1 MKLRL
6 LALFLCMLTAPL
18 SAIAGLYG
26 TLIGKVTD
34 DKGKPVVG
42 ATVRVQ
48 GTTRGAFVKADGKY
62 IVVNIPAGTYT
73 VVFKAVNFKDFKA
86 NVSISADQTTELNG
100 RMQESTVTSNA
111 VVVDAKK
118 EQNMVSKTQIGS
130 LRSNQGEDNIRVAR
144 ETVQGIVALNAGVQG
159 TGNGFQIRGSRAN
172 ETQIRVDG
180 LEVSDRFSGGFGSS
194 GTTYS
199 PTVSNFAVEEVQ
211 VLTGGFSAEYGNVIG
226 GFVNTVVKTGRT
238 DRYEGYLRWRRDL
251 PALYG
256 SAGNGVKLMNKDEN
270 GFDVGLGGPLQ
281 VLENATFFVAGRYS
295 REIYGGASLG
305 VLDPTG
311 NNLGQL
317 PNSETWVRNLTGRM
331 KFNFSDLSVTLGG
344 QVGLTSRE
352 RMGWGWLYADDFGV
366 RNQKVDLNTG
376 RLSGGDTIFVPE
388 YAAKLAAVNNVVNN
402 AFIRINQTL
411 SSSSFFE
418 FTVSSNSNNN
428 EVAKRSSFDDP
439 GIFGTI
445 EVYKPQDLYQPRSN
459 TKSELPSEFVNNPD
473 GAIDWFQSA
482 PRTQRTTDGYLFL
495 DIYQRNPL
503 TGYIEDNANSNS
515 TDNPYGLQGFFI
527 RHGNERSFEFRSQ
540 NFLQFDGFY
549 NANIEA
555 GDITHNF
562 KAGFEVRS
570 YELRRHNNS
579 LPWDGNPFFDIYTDE
594 YGGNIYSKNAINPT
608 LVNERTSNAMKPIEV
623 SGYVQDQIK
632 YKGIIINA
640 GLRFDMTNPNAIYRA
655 KVSNVWLPISSTEG
669 FEEATVKYQ
678 VSPRLAIT
686 YPVTD
691 RSIFTLAYGVYFQMP
706 NFSYMYDGFNTDR
719 LRGNTIV
726 GNPNMEAQ
734 RTNAYQVS
742 YNLQL
747 SDDFAFDMT
756 AYYKDIYNQVGI
768 RNYRVVPDNYQEY
781 AVAEYGSARGIEFTL
796 RKRPT
801 NNIGFNINYT
811 LASVAGTSSS
821 PESNYAL
828 QPDPY
833 TGQVTFP
840 LSEFPFNSDRRH
852 TINAIVDFVWGRE
865 EGIEI
870 AGMRPLENMTI
881 SFTNRFLSGLP
892 YTRLDRRGNPI
903 GEFNAE
909 RQPSFFSTDL
919 RITKAF
925 MLQDWFG
932 ESMGRTSLQIFADV
946 FNLFNRTEV
955 VAVFSRTQDP
965 DNDGDVLDRMLGDF
979 SPVVWYSQASLANP
993 STFQPTQYDL
1003 YGERLYNTN
1012 SDFNKDGLVT
1022 QEEKYQAYK
1031 NYVEDRKAFRGNYQT
1046 PRSAFFGVMI
1056 NF

>member
-26 TLIGKVTD
+26 TLSGKVTD

-86 NVSISADQTTELNG
+86 TVSISADQTTELNA
-100 RMQESTVTSNA
+100 RMQEATVTSNA

-159 TGNGFQIRGSRAN
+159 SGNGFQIRGSRAN

-256 SAGNGVKLMNKDEN
+256 SAGNGIKLMNKDEN
-270 GFDVGLGGPLQ
+270 GFDIGLGGPLQ
-281 VLENATFFVAGRYS
+281 VLENATFFLAGRYS

-305 VLDPTG
+305 VIDPLG

-344 QVGLTSRE
+344 QIGLTSRE

-366 RNQKVDLNTG
+366 KNQKVDLNTG
-376 RLSGGDTIFVPE
+376 KLSAGDTIYVPE

-411 SSSSFFE
+411 SSNSFFE

-445 EVYKPQDLYQPRSN
+445 EVYKPQDLYQPRTNS
-459 TKSELPSEFVNNPD
+459 KSEFPSEMIGTPD

-482 PRTQRTTDGYLFL
+482 PRTQRTADGYLFL

-527 RHGNERSFEFRSQ
+527 RHGNERAFEFRSQ

-549 NANIEA
+549 NANIDA

-562 KAGFEVRS
+562 KAGFEVRT

-608 LVNERTSNAMKPIEV
+608 LVNERTSKAMKPLEA
-623 SGYVQDQIK
+623 SAYVQDQLK

-669 FEEATVKYQ
+669 FEEASVKYQ
-678 VSPRLAIT
+678 ISPRLAIT

-768 RNYRVVPDNYQEY
+768 RNFRVVPDNYQEY

-796 RKRPT
+796 RKRAT

-881 SFTNRFLSGLP
+881 SLTNRFLSGTP
-892 YTRLDRRGNPI
+892 YTRQDRRGNPI

-955 VAVFSRTQDP
+955 VGVFARTQDP
-965 DNDGDVLDRMLGDF
+965 DNDGDVLDRVLGDF
-979 SPVVWYSQASLANP
+979 SPVVWYREASLANP

-1003 YGERLYNTN
+1003 YGERLYNEN

-1031 NYVEDRKAFRGNYQT
+1031 NYREDRIAFRGNYQT